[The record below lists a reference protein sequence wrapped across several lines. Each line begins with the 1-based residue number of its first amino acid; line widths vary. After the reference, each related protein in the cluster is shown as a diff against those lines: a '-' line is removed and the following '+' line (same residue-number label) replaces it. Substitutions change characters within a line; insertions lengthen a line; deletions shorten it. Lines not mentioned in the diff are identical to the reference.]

1 MSRSCIS
8 LICALKLKRKKKKR
22 KKWQEKKDKEEEE
35 GSERRG
41 NTYSFSSFLVCYKVY
56 FEKFQSRLSA
66 E

>member
-8 LICALKLKRKKKKR
+8 LICALKLKRKKKR
-22 KKWQEKKDKEEEE
+22 KKWQEEKDKEEEE

-41 NTYSFSSFLVCYKVY
+41 NTYSFSAFLVFYKVY
-56 FEKFQSRLSA
+56 FEKLQSRLSA